1 MSESI
6 FVADGEQRGEQTHGG
21 HARGQD
27 VRGGQVR
34 GGHMSSRGDGI
45 AMVIQ
50 PTEHARG
57 PWDPRALHGGAP
69 AALITSAFE
78 RMQPGAELR
87 IARLGFEYLRPVPL
101 APLTLTMR
109 IVRPGRRVQELTA
122 ELSAAPHNDGADPNS
137 IGEQV
142 AVCRASALRVQAVS
156 AETASAASAA
166 AGGRAPT
173 PPDAMPAPEAGKPV
187 RFSLD
192 GSDEPGFAGTSMEM
206 RWLDDS
212 YALGPGRVWM
222 RLRHPLLAG
231 WELTPLARLAAT
243 ADFGNGVGAAL
254 PFERFLFIN
263 ADLTIHLQRQPRG
276 EWIGL
281 DAHTLLYDG
290 GTGLAESVIHDVHGP
305 VGRAFQTLVVEP
317 RPTEE

>member
-6 FVADGEQRGEQTHGG
+6 FLAAGEQR
-21 HARGQD
+21 
-27 VRGGQVR
+27 
-34 GGHMSSRGDGI
+34 DGRAPSGSDALTI
-45 AMVIQ
+45 AVQ

-69 AALITSAFE
+69 AALITSVFE
-78 RMQPGAELR
+78 RMEPGSQLR
-87 IARLGFEYLRPVPL
+87 IARLGFEFLRPIPL
-101 APLTLTMR
+101 APLTLTTR
-109 IVRPGRRVQELTA
+109 IVRPGRRVQELAA
-122 ELSAAPHNDGADPNS
+122 ELSAAPPDGGGDPGS
-137 IGEQV
+137 GGAQV
-142 AVCRASALRVQAVS
+142 VCRASALRVQDVS
-156 AETASAASAA
+156 PEAAAASASAA
-166 AGGRAPT
+166 AGGAARMRCES
-173 PPDAMPAPEAGKPV
+173 MPGPATASPV
-187 RFSLD
+187 RFSLN

-212 YALGPGRVWM
+212 YGLGPGRVWM

-231 WELTPLARLAAT
+231 WELTPMARLAAT

-263 ADLTIHLQRQPRG
+263 ADLSIHLQRQPHG

-281 DAHTLLYDG
+281 DAHTLLCDG
-290 GTGLAESVIHDVHGP
+290 GTGLAESVIHDERGP

-317 RPTEE
+317 RPVE